1 MGAADTATALEGASL
16 PMIVATGLLLGV
28 VHVLTGPDHLS
39 ALIVLSA
46 GSSWRSCQLGMRWGC
61 GHSTGLVLVTA
72 CFLAVNQQLD
82 VDTFGSYC
90 DFMVGF
96 LMVGLGLWSLRHY
109 WLLRRQLRL
118 KHQPMGEATP
128 LQRDAELGEGEESDS
143 DTEIRKILHNHHLDH
158 EGPSTSDGVDNDQSR
173 AKTCCFG
180 LCMVPTADIKNP
192 RTQQL
197 TAFAYGTAHGLAGTG
212 GILGVLPAV
221 ILNDWAKSSA
231 YLGSFCLAS
240 ILIMGAFAALY
251 GEVTGRMSRF
261 SDASLVRVGVFSSC
275 VAIAK
280 TVAVACVDQ
289 TEIVSLIFHG
299 DAMRFEGEVVNTGSS
314 SLTVQMTGYRHDI
327 STRQFVHAV
336 NAVITLVALDEHL
349 RPSRG
354 LPPLVDPESPERAA
368 RLKTLAKQRKELS
381 ARWQSAQEAVDL
393 LPRLIA
399 LGCIEQDKTA
409 LYCAK
414 VFTGNSN
421 MHTVAVERVSFKLPI
436 KTDDMVAM
444 EARVGGVR

>member
-1 MGAADTATALEGASL
+1 MGAADTVTALEGASL

-72 CFLAVNQQLD
+72 CFLAVNRQLD
-82 VDTFGSYC
+82 VNTFGSYC

-118 KHQPMGEATP
+118 KHHPVGETTP
-128 LQRDAELGEGEESDS
+128 LQRDAELGEVEESDS
-143 DTEIRKILHNHHLDH
+143 DTEVRKILHNHHLDH
-158 EGPSTSDGVDNDQSR
+158 EGPSTSDEVASDQSQ

-180 LCMVPTADIKNP
+180 LCMAPTADIKNP

-275 VAIAK
+275 V
-280 TVAVACVDQ
+280 
-289 TEIVSLIFHG
+289 
-299 DAMRFEGEVVNTGSS
+299 
-314 SLTVQMTGYRHDI
+314 SLTVGVMWIVLVSTG
-327 STRQFVHAV
+327 T
-336 NAVITLVALDEHL
+336 LDE
-349 RPSRG
+349 
-354 LPPLVDPESPERAA
+354 
-368 RLKTLAKQRKELS
+368 
-381 ARWQSAQEAVDL
+381 
-393 LPRLIA
+393 
-399 LGCIEQDKTA
+399 
-409 LYCAK
+409 
-414 VFTGNSN
+414 VFG
-421 MHTVAVERVSFKLPI
+421 
-436 KTDDMVAM
+436 
-444 EARVGGVR
+444 